1 LWHRGDTP
9 CDVVDLSEV
18 KVSYPPELCPPR
30 PPALAVSLATLHHD
44 IIAHNN
50 LWDLA
55 EPLPMTERLRYRE
68 LWGQLLS
75 ENAPLRLSDGDRL
88 VSAPISFFDSVLMSC
103 VTSDW
108 QKVLRVCGSVMLA
121 QMDDDLYQ
129 TNDTFLEARI
139 NALVESGRLEIR
151 GKSALRMSAR
161 EVRLRRPQPGSSQ
174 AVLKRLPKRPR
185 RRRIGA

>member
-1 LWHRGDTP
+1 
-9 CDVVDLSEV
+9 
-18 KVSYPPELCPPR
+18 
-30 PPALAVSLATLHHD
+30 
-44 IIAHNN
+44 
-50 LWDLA
+50 
-55 EPLPMTERLRYRE
+55 
-68 LWGQLLS
+68 
-75 ENAPLRLSDGDRL
+75 
-88 VSAPISFFDSVLMSC
+88 MSC
-103 VTSDW
+103 VASDW